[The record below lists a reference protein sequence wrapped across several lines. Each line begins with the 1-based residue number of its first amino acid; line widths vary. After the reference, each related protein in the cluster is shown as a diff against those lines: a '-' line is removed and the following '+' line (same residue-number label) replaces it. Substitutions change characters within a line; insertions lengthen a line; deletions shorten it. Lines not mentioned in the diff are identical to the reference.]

1 MRDHDREHD
10 AYPPRDEWLIAA
22 PRDKPDRWAHRRGEP
37 RGWALL
43 WSTYLLGACVVAL
56 FTPAARLSFDPQQI
70 RASCTLLLALILLG
84 VAVFWPLVRFSQ
96 IPARVPSRAAAV
108 DLLIVLAP
116 AATILAPMR
125 FLTRWSTDTVLA
137 LSVSLG
143 AWALLFG
150 GLVALG
156 ARTRSNTWRA
166 LAMLACLAL
175 VGLGP
180 ALGILAAHGAPLEH
194 ADEIRRASLL
204 ASPVGAPF
212 AIARF
217 PTPRAPNPD
226 VLAWRFAFAP
236 LALAT
241 LAWLGA
247 IVVDLARPAP
257 RRSSSYS

>member
-1 MRDHDREHD
+1 MRDHAHEHD

-43 WSTYLLGACVVAL
+43 WSSYLLGACVVAL
-56 FTPAARLSFDPQQI
+56 FTPASRLSFDPQQI

-125 FLTRWSTDTVLA
+125 FLTRWSTDTLLA
-137 LSVSLG
+137 LSLSLG
-143 AWALLFG
+143 AWAFLFG
-150 GLVALG
+150 GMIALG

-175 VGLGP
+175 AGLGP
-180 ALGILAAHGAPLEH
+180 ALGLLAAHGAPLEQ
-194 ADEIRRASLL
+194 ADEFRRASLL

-212 AIARF
+212 AIAHF

-226 VLAWRFAFAP
+226 ILAWRFALAP

-241 LAWLGA
+241 LAWLAA
-247 IVVDLARPAP
+247 IALDLARPAH
-257 RRSSSYS
+257 RHSSYS